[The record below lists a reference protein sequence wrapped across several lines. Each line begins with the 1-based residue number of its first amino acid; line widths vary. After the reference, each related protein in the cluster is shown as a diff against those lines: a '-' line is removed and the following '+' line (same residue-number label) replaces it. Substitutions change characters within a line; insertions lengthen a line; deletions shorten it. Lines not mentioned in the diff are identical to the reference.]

1 MYDDLLTAV
10 KTLLTTA
17 NRFGSV
23 AVGIGRP
30 TAYPAASIWLHK
42 GLPAGGHRDPV
53 EELTIMVQIQGY
65 ADDDTEQSYLDMLAL
80 VAAAKQDLHQ
90 ARIGSKG
97 ARSLQV
103 QGLEAMR
110 MEQGGPTVYLL
121 TVTVK
126 ATASDFT
133 LP

>member
-1 MYDDLLTAV
+1 MYDDLLSAV

-17 NRFGSV
+17 DRFGSV
-23 AVGIGRP
+23 TVGLGRP

-42 GLPAGGHRDPV
+42 GLPSAGQRDPI
-53 EELTIMVQIQGY
+53 EELTLLVQIQGY
-65 ADDDTEQSYLDMLAL
+65 ADDDTEQSYLDLLAL
-80 VAAAKQDLHQ
+80 AASTNQDLHR
-90 ARIGSKG
+90 ATIGTRG
-97 ARSLQV
+97 ARRLQV

-110 MEQGGPTVYLL
+110 MEQGGPTIYLL